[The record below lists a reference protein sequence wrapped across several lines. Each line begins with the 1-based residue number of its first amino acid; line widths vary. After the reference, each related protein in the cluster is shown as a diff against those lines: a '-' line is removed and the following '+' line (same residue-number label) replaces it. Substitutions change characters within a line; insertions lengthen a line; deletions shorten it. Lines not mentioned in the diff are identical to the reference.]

1 MGSTE
6 DEVHEGSGHYES
18 CISRTGGDD
27 GIVEV
32 HLMTSEVDAG
42 SGDDYEH
49 KHSTFMFAD
58 GDVSNSRYYSTV
70 CNKTGAYIIA
80 IRLLK

>member
-49 KHSTFMFAD
+49 NHTTFTFGD
-58 GDVSNSRYYSTV
+58 GDVSNCRYHRTV
-70 CNKTGAYIIA
+70 CMHRRLLMA